1 MFGTF
6 NRRSLVKSAAAAGAI
21 STAYAM
27 PNVISGQGTNI
38 ELNYWHVFNREV
50 HDQLVAEFNA
60 QDTGI
65 TVQATGYGS
74 YEEVANSVLTG
85 LQSGDVP
92 DISVVSDVWWFPLYL
107 RQILADLTPYIQD
120 ADDFVQPLFVEYQRN
135 GGQFAL
141 PLSRSTPIFF
151 YNAAAFE
158 TAGLDESVLATWS
171 DFREAAPLLV
181 DDAGMLGSFGF
192 GSVASYG
199 AWSLHGPVWAFGGN
213 YSDADFNILI
223 NQPEAVATGEFMREM
238 LSGGK
243 ALAVTDPFSDFAAGT
258 IGAMVT
264 GNGNLARFEPDMD
277 VQVKTAQLPEEVM
290 FGAPTGGAGL
300 GALRNESEEIVAA
313 AAEFLNFMTSTESA
327 TKWSLEANG
336 LPIRNSVI
344 ESEDYQAFLKSD
356 SNNQIAI
363 DQLPKT
369 QPQDSARVFIP
380 NGDSIIG
387 GAWDRIL
394 VGDTPAQEAFDEA
407 AALLE
412 EAKAPVLEALEAIE
426 G

>member
-1 MFGTF
+1 MFSKFT
-6 NRRSLVKSAAAAGAI
+6 RRSLVKSAAATGAV
-21 STAYAM
+21 STAFAT
-27 PNVISGQGTNI
+27 PNLIMGQGTNI
-38 ELNYWHVFNREV
+38 ELDYWHVFNHEV
-50 HDQLVAEFNA
+50 HEQLVSEFNA
-60 QDTGI
+60 QDNGI
-65 TVQATGYGS
+65 TVRPTGYGS
-74 YEEVANSVLTG
+74 YEEVANSVMTG
-85 LQSGDVP
+85 LTSGDVP
-92 DISVVSDVWWFPLYL
+92 NISVVSDVWWFPLYL
-107 RQILADLTPYIQD
+107 RQVLADLTPYVQD

-151 YNAAAFE
+151 YNAGAFE
-158 TAGLDESVLATWS
+158 DAGLDESVLTTWS
-171 DFREAAPLLV
+171 NFRDAAPALV
-181 DDAGMLGSFGF
+181 DEAGMLGSFGF

-223 NQPEAVATGEFMREM
+223 NQSEAVATGEFMREM
-238 LSGGK
+238 LADGK
-243 ALAVTDPFSDFAAGT
+243 ALAVTDPFSDFVAGT

-264 GNGNLARFEPDMD
+264 GNGNLARFEDDMD
-277 VQVKTAQLPEEVM
+277 VEVRTAILPEEVM

-300 GALRNESEEIVAA
+300 GALRNDSEEIVAA
-313 AAEFLNFMTSTESA
+313 SAEFLNFMTSTESA
-327 TKWSLEANG
+327 TTWSLGANG

-344 ESEDYQAFLKSD
+344 ESAEYQAFLEENP
-356 SNNQIAI
+356 NNRIAI
-363 DQLPKT
+363 EQLPKT

-380 NGDSIIG
+380 NGDSLIG
-387 GAWDRIL
+387 AAWDQIL

-412 EAKAPVLEALEAIE
+412 EAKAPVLEALEVIE